1 MAVIFRRKYF
11 VVTTSHDSVSR
22 FLIETI
28 DSLLNR
34 YPTFDV
40 MLCGDF
46 NRLKV
51 DDICSNCN
59 LYNLHNQTTYGDA
72 ELDYVLIS
80 ESAASFYTVCKVDPI
95 DISAVSHASLLAIPA
110 VVKQNNLNLSRP
122 FYDLRSSNVRYF
134 VNQLEC
140 SDWSFLMS
148 DFYNVHEKCD
158 MFHRILNGAFDNT
171 IPVKYVTFTNNT
183 KPWITPLVKSL
194 INDRWTA
201 YRQKNFQLYN
211 HLKLKVK
218 KEIEN
223 SKVIWAM
230 KMKKKK
236 NVWKTTNEILGRKTN
251 DPMKCFYNRFD
262 SLLSAANFINNG
274 FSSVFSE
281 KLPIS
286 VPDAGHNRISVTE
299 AQVFTL
305 LKNLPSNKA
314 SPEIPPKLYKAAA
327 GILAKPLTALIQ
339 QSISDSIVPDSWKIS
354 AVIPL
359 PKSSSPSN
367 TDELR
372 PISLLPIPA
381 KILERVILEFAK
393 PYLLKEYGSDQYGFR
408 NGSSTTCALIN
419 LHDHIT
425 KYLDITSVAGVQ
437 VIVYDFSKAFDR
449 IKHDIIIKYLTACN
463 MPAELIS
470 WISSYLTHRRQ
481 YVKIG
486 TVHSLTK
493 EVTSGVPQ
501 GSILGP
507 FLFSVVVGSLTISNN
522 DCRVIKYADDV
533 TISIPIFKNRKNLH
547 VSEIHETVVKW
558 SSEYG
563 LPLNTKK
570 CKTLLIPVLVIAVL
584 CSFRV

>member
-1 MAVIFRRKYF
+1 MGF
-11 VVTTSHDSVSR
+11 
-22 FLIETI
+22 
-28 DSLLNR
+28 
-34 YPTFDV
+34 
-40 MLCGDF
+40 
-46 NRLKV
+46 
-51 DDICSNCN
+51 
-59 LYNLHNQTTYGDA
+59 
-72 ELDYVLIS
+72 
-80 ESAASFYTVCKVDPI
+80 
-95 DISAVSHASLLAIPA
+95 
-110 VVKQNNLNLSRP
+110 
-122 FYDLRSSNVRYF
+122 
-134 VNQLEC
+134 
-140 SDWSFLMS
+140 
-148 DFYNVHEKCD
+148 
-158 MFHRILNGAFDNT
+158 
-171 IPVKYVTFTNNT
+171 
-183 KPWITPLVKSL
+183 PL
-194 INDRWTA
+194 
-201 YRQKNFQLYN
+201 F
-211 HLKLKVK
+211 
-218 KEIEN
+218 
-223 SKVIWAM
+223 
-230 KMKKKK
+230 
-236 NVWKTTNEILGRKTN
+236 
-251 DPMKCFYNRFD
+251 F
-262 SLLSAANFINNG
+262 
-274 FSSVFSE
+274 FSE

-437 VIVYDFSKAFDR
+437 VIAYDFSKAFDR

-507 FLFSVVVGSLTISNN
+507 FLFSVVVGSLTISNS

-570 CKTLLIPVLVIAVL
+570 CKTLLIPRAGDCRIVQLPGVEHVTKLNILGVTFNSKCTWSDHIEGVARTASRKLFPLRLLKAHVDPMSLRIVYFGIMRSVMEYAAPLLLSLTEKDSQRLQFLQNRFHRLLCGKNCKKQCLPLLAERRNKLSTDLYKRALSQDQHLLKKTLCCVSAHGRGRFVLPTVRTTRRL
-584 CSFRV
+584 NSFAIKAAMLLNGISS